1 MIEEIEIGI
10 EDLDRAIKRLEKQIK
25 TRKKFEAILKF
36 LEIKLK
42 SGKKPTN
49 DDITKLIEIGNFAQ
63 EYNLPGLHEKVIK
76 VMLMLE
82 KIIPAEDV
90 ELKEGETKKLNE
102 DTLVRKRKN
111 NVIEVF
117 IKNDR

>member
-1 MIEEIEIGI
+1 MIEEIEISI

-25 TRKKFEAILKF
+25 TRKRFEDNLKS

-42 SGKKPTN
+42 SGKKLTN
-49 DDITKLIEIGNFAQ
+49 DDITKLIEIDNFAQ
-63 EYNLPGLHEKVIK
+63 EHNLSGLHEKVIK

-82 KIIPAEDV
+82 KIIPAEEI
-90 ELKEGETKKLNE
+90 ELKEGETKELSK

-111 NVIEVF
+111 NVIE
-117 IKNDR
+117 IIRR

>member
-1 MIEEIEIGI
+1 MKES
-10 EDLDRAIKRLEKQIK
+10 LEN
-25 TRKKFEAILKF
+25 ILQY

-42 SGKKPTN
+42 SGKKLTN
-49 DDITKLIEIGNFAQ
+49 DDITKLIEIDNFAQ
-63 EYNLPGLHEKVIK
+63 EHNLSGLHEKVAK

-82 KIIPAEDV
+82 KTIPAEDV
-90 ELKEGETKKLNE
+90 ELKEGETKELSK

>member
-1 MIEEIEIGI
+1 MIEEIEISI
-10 EDLDRAIKRLEKQIK
+10 EDLNRAIKRLQKQIK

-42 SGKKPTN
+42 SGKKLTN
-49 DDITKLIEIGNFAQ
+49 NDIAKLIEIDNFAQ
-63 EYNLPGLHEKVIK
+63 EYNLPELHEKVIK

-82 KIIPAEDV
+82 KIIPAEEI
-90 ELKEGETKKLNE
+90 ELKEGETKELSK

-111 NVIEVF
+111 NVIE
-117 IKNDR
+117 IIRR